1 MGSSL
6 SAQFE
11 SIRIALSRDKP
22 GKASHVKL
30 SSVDGDDFEKYYEP
44 SSDAHRAAVMLLL
57 TQRADDREVVFMRRA
72 YHKHDKH
79 SGQIS
84 FPGGRMEQT
93 DESLLACALR
103 ETHEEIGISPNK
115 IEVLGEL
122 SSLYVFA
129 SNHIVQPY
137 VGYFN
142 EPSHIRPNHEVAEV
156 IFGSIQDF
164 IDDGTTKTTLET
176 NGIKLRDV
184 PYYNLKGHILWG
196 ATAMIL
202 TEFLDI
208 TRDISIL

>member
-1 MGSSL
+1 MSSSL
-6 SAQFE
+6 PAQLE
-11 SIRIALSRDKP
+11 SIKTALKGDKP

-30 SSVDGDDFEKYYEP
+30 SSVDGDRFEKYYNP
-44 SSDAHRAAVMLLL
+44 ASDAKHAAVLLLL
-57 TQRADDREVVFMRRA
+57 TQRENTSEIVFMRRA

-84 FPGGRMEQT
+84 FPGGRMEQS
-93 DESLLACALR
+93 DENLLACALR

-115 IEVLGEL
+115 VEVLGEL
-122 SSLYVFA
+122 SSLYVYA
-129 SNHIVQPY
+129 SNYIVQPY

-142 EPSHIRPNHEVAEV
+142 EPGHIRPNHEVAEV
-156 IFGSIQDF
+156 LFGSIQDF
-164 IDDGTTKTTLET
+164 KNDGTTKTTLKT
-176 NGIKLRDV
+176 HGTTIRDV

-208 TRDISIL
+208 TEDITS